1 MDHLPRLIKGLSKE
15 QVRYYKLFAS
25 RTEQGNARKDLQLF
39 DALRKIKDENAE
51 EKLLAKLYPGT
62 EKNAWY
68 RLRNRLLS
76 DLNKS
81 LTVMNYEEDDFI
93 YTCNLLGLYRYFSKK
108 NQLQEARY
116 YLKRAEQH
124 ADAIEHFE
132 LLDIIYGEYIRL
144 SHESMHIN
152 PEGYIELRRK
162 NKLQLEGLRAIDDLL
177 AVVTYRLK
185 ITQNFSPDK
194 NPLIDLLKKT
204 TDDFIKDRDLKNSPV
219 LRFRI
224 YQAVSQVLL
233 QKHEYRSLELYL
245 LRIYKEFERDKL
257 FNKNNHDTK
266 LQMLTY
272 IVNTLFKN
280 NKLRLSLQWA
290 EHLKSAMEEFH
301 NILYD
306 KYIFFYFNALV
317 INYSILDREK
327 AITILEDLK
336 DNTNLNANSYYQL
349 FVYLNLAVLLF
360 DQKSYKES
368 IKHFTKIYLLDGY
381 KTADRSLRLKIV
393 ICEII
398 TRYELQNYEVLE
410 YKITQA
416 KKDYRD
422 LLIAEN
428 NYPEKELLGII
439 KALVDDLHTRKNK
452 KLHERITSFIDWIRK
467 NKQPDS
473 AILDYG
479 NWLQEKLNLEFKT
492 KENHKNNLQ

>member
-1 MDHLPRLIKGLSKE
+1 MDHLPRLIRGLSKE

-25 RTEQGNARKDLQLF
+25 RTEQGTARKDIQLF
-39 DALRKIKDENAE
+39 DALRKLKDESAE
-51 EKLLAKLYPGT
+51 SKLIEKLYPGS

-81 LTVMNYEEDDFI
+81 LTVMNYEDDDFI
-93 YTCNLLGLYRYFSKK
+93 YVCNLLGLYRFFSKK

-116 YLKRAEQH
+116 YLKKAEQR
-124 ADAIEHFE
+124 ASAIEHFE

-144 SHESMHIN
+144 SHETMHIN
-152 PEGYIELRRK
+152 PEGYIDLRRK

-185 ITQNFSPDK
+185 TTQNFSPDK
-194 NPLIDLLKKT
+194 NPLLDLLKKT

-233 QKHEYRSLELYL
+233 QKHEYRSLEIYL
-245 LRIYKEFERDKL
+245 LRTYKEFERDKL

-266 LQMLTY
+266 LQLLTY

-280 NKLRLSLQWA
+280 NKLRVSLQWA
-290 EHLKSAMEEFH
+290 ERLKSAMEEFH
-301 NILYD
+301 HILYD

-336 DNTNLNANSYYQL
+336 DNSSLNANSYYQL
-349 FVYLNLAVLLF
+349 FVYLNLAVLRF
-360 DQKSYKES
+360 DQKSYKKA
-368 IKHFTKIYLLDGY
+368 ITHFTKIYLLDGY

-398 TRYELQNYEVLE
+398 TRFELQNFDVLE

-422 LLIAEN
+422 LLHSEN
-428 NYPEKELLGII
+428 NYAEKELLAII
-439 KALVDDLHTRKNK
+439 KALVDDSFVAKNK
-452 KLHERITSFIDWIRK
+452 KLKERMAHFIDWMRK
-467 NKQPDS
+467 NRDS
-473 AILDYG
+473 DSSIIDYG
-479 NWLQEKLNLEFKT
+479 NWLQDKLTPEPRGTAK
-492 KENHKNNLQ
+492 HGR